1 MTPENCLQVIPS
13 RPRPRKLGRVAQWLF
28 IVLWVGLA
36 AQISLDLQAQTL
48 IPMSAT
54 WRWRPGTN
62 EASAPVTAW
71 RTVEFKET
79 QFASAPAPF
88 WYGDILPGGTQISGM
103 QNVYGSLFLR
113 RSFVVQNITEVS
125 ALRLGVAA
133 RTGPL
138 SLRPAAAAYVKFTAT
153 GRHAAADRDERARQA
168 RRPAGAGTIAY
179 FRSIV
184 NASYLS
190 GCRSVRIGSYL

>member
-1 MTPENCLQVIPS
+1 
-13 RPRPRKLGRVAQWLF
+13 
-28 IVLWVGLA
+28 
-36 AQISLDLQAQTL
+36 
-48 IPMSAT
+48 MSAL

-125 ALRLGVAA
+125 ALRLGA
-133 RTGPL
+133 L
-138 SLRPAAAAYVKFTAT
+138 SMMASWLGLMALRCF
-153 GRHAAADRDERARQA
+153 G
-168 RRPAGAGTIAY
+168 
-179 FRSIV
+179 
-184 NASYLS
+184 
-190 GCRSVRIGSYL
+190 